1 MKAFF
6 ILLFL
11 TNIIFALIQWLLPY
25 EQVVNKLQPHLATDT
40 LKLLSEVEVP
50 IIEEPIQE
58 PVQKSIVVVGVE
70 DEDEDEIEVYEEILD
85 DIPPPPVKLCYTLGP
100 FKELQSANEITLKFK
115 QNKIPISTRSNQE
128 KEYRGMMVYVG
139 GHKTRA
145 EAIKTAESLKTRGV
159 KDYIIVNAPDQV
171 NILSLGVFSLKKNA
185 ERRHKRIA
193 KLGYPVKLEARYRNR
208 TIYWLDYS
216 ESENE
221 NLTRFIDQLKIE
233 KGISRIS
240 RQCSE

>member
-11 TNIIFALIQWLLPY
+11 TNIIFALMQWLLPY
-25 EQVVNKLQPHLATDT
+25 EQVVNKLQPHLATET
-40 LKLLSEVEVP
+40 LKLLNEVESP
-50 IIEEPIQE
+50 IIEEPVQE
-58 PVQKSIVVVGVE
+58 SIVAVGIE
-70 DEDEDEIEVYEEILD
+70 DEDNVEIDDEIPD
-85 DIPPPPVKLCYTLGP
+85 DSPLPPVKLCYTLGP

-145 EAIKTAESLKTRGV
+145 EAVKTADSLKARGV
-159 KDYIIVNAPDQV
+159 KDYIIINGPDQLY
-171 NILSLGVFSLKKNA
+171 ILSLGVFSLKKNA
-185 ERRHKRIA
+185 ERRYKKIA
-193 KLGYPVKLEARYRNR
+193 KLGYPVKKEARYRNR

-221 NLTRFIDQLKIE
+221 NLTRFIDQLKID

>member
-11 TNIIFALIQWLLPY
+11 TNITFALIQWLLPY
-25 EQVVNKLQPHLATDT
+25 EQVVTKLQPHMATET
-40 LKLLSEVEVP
+40 LKLLNEVEIP
-50 IIEEPIQE
+50 LKQE
-58 PVQKSIVVVGVE
+58 PVQEPEVVVGVE
-70 DEDEDEIEVYEEILD
+70 DEIGIGLEIDAEIQYD
-85 DIPPPPVKLCYTLGP
+85 SPPPPVKLCYTLGP
-100 FKELQSANEITLKFK
+100 FKGLQSANEVALKFK
-115 QNKIPISTRSNQE
+115 QNKTPVGTRSNQE
-128 KEYRGMMVYVG
+128 KEYRGMMVYVD
-139 GHKTRA
+139 GHKSRA
-145 EAIKTAESLKTRGV
+145 EAMKTAESLKARGV
-159 KDYIIVNAPDQV
+159 KDYIIVSEPDNS

-185 ERRHKRIA
+185 ERRYNRIA
-193 KLGYPVKLEARYRNR
+193 KLGYPVKKVARYRNT

-221 NLTRFIDQLKIE
+221 NLTRFIDRLKIE

>member
-11 TNIIFALIQWLLPY
+11 TNITFALIQWLLPY
-25 EQVVNKLQPHLATDT
+25 EQVVNKLQPQMATET
-40 LKLLSEVEVP
+40 LKLLSEVEIP
-50 IIEEPIQE
+50 LKQE
-58 PVQKSIVVVGVE
+58 PVQKPIVVVRVE
-70 DEDEDEIEVYEEILD
+70 DEDEDEIGDKIPD
-85 DIPPPPVKLCYTLGP
+85 APPPPPVKLCYTLGP

-115 QNKIPISTRSNQE
+115 QNKTPISVRSNEE